1 MKMYMV
7 LVNANNERCFLGIY
21 DSKEKANQRLD
32 NHIYKKGLSNE
43 SYERMK
49 NKYYTILE
57 VQKNIDVLD
66 IIK

>member
-32 NHIYKKGLSNE
+32 NHIYKKGLNNE
-43 SYERMK
+43 SYQRMK
-49 NKYYTILE
+49 NKYYTILF
-57 VQKNIDVLD
+57 
-66 IIK
+66 

>member
-7 LVNANNERCFLGIY
+7 LVNANNDRCFLGLY

-32 NHIYKKGLSNE
+32 NHIYKKGLNNE

-57 VQKNIDVLD
+57 VEKNADVLD

>member
-32 NHIYKKGLSNE
+32 NHN
-43 SYERMK
+43 
-49 NKYYTILE
+49 
-57 VQKNIDVLD
+57 KNINGV
-66 IIK
+66 IENEY